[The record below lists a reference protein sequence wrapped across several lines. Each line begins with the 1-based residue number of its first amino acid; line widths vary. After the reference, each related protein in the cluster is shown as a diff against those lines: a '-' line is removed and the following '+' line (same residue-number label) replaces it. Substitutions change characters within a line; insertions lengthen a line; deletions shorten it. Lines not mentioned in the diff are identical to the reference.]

1 MEIKKKELADLREN
15 YGISTLL
22 ESEIDKN
29 PFLQFQKWIESAIK
43 EKIVDSNAMT
53 LATVGIDG
61 QPSARTVLLK
71 NYSEKGFVFFTN
83 YESKKANQMAENERV
98 TLLFWWK
105 EMERQIRI
113 EGIAQKIPLEE
124 SKLYFYARPKGSQI
138 SALISPQ
145 SKPVERDYLEKS
157 FIEMMEKQDGTDKI
171 PFPHNWG
178 GYMVVPHLFEFWQ
191 GRPNRLHDRL
201 QFSYTVNGDWKM
213 ERLGP

>member
-1 MEIKKKELADLREN
+1 MQNIAGIRKE
-15 YGISTLL
+15 YKQQTLL
-22 ESEIDKN
+22 ETDVLADPVAQFTKWWDDALKSEI
-29 PFLQFQKWIESAIK
+29 E
-43 EKIVDSNAMT
+43 EVNAMT
-53 LATVGIDG
+53 LATADKNGM
-61 QPSARTVLLK
+61 PAARIVLLK
-71 NYSEKGFVFFTN
+71 EFSEKGFVFFTN